1 MTRVT
6 VDKEEGEGV
15 GERRTGVGQAGL
27 GGFVLEIGG

>member
-15 GERRTGVGQAGL
+15 GEGEREEREWDRRGWADL
-27 GGFVLEIGG
+27 C